1 MQEKSEP
8 VFVCVSSIQKKRGR
22 RTDRERERE
31 RERVGRKRQRQTEQF
46 PTTQSCETT
55 LLLVVV
61 VSALTG
67 TVVAL

>member
-1 MQEKSEP
+1 MC
-8 VFVCVSSIQKKRGR
+8 VCPLYRKRGGEGQIE
-22 RTDRERERE
+22 RERERE